1 MSRID
6 QRRKTDEQRPKTDDR
21 RPMTQKGLW
30 SVVFGLWSSTAFA
43 QPAEDIKDI
52 RPPVA
57 FPSSWMMWMLM
68 VLGILA
74 AGIIVF
80 LLRRVRFSKKEAP
93 LPPPV
98 PAWEKALAQLV
109 RLKEKQY
116 PQQGR
121 IKEFYVEL
129 SLIARQYIEGRF
141 GLNAPDMTTE
151 EFLESLRFSEALDAS
166 QKQTLRD
173 FMMSSD
179 MVKFAKCHVD
189 PDEMNHGF
197 TLIEDFVRQTIPPSG
212 PGIETEGR
220 AHV

>member
-1 MSRID
+1 MFFVLNIFRFPFSILRSLFLVSGVWCLVSL
-6 QRRKTDEQRPKTDDR
+6 P
-21 RPMTQKGLW
+21 
-30 SVVFGLWSSTAFA
+30 AAA

-57 FPSSWMMWMLM
+57 FPSSRLMWMLM

-98 PAWEKALAQLV
+98 PAWEKALAQLAQ
-109 RLKEKQY
+109 LKAKQY

-129 SLIARQYIEGRF
+129 SLVARHYIEGRF
-141 GLNAPDMTTE
+141 GLNAPEMTTE
-151 EFLESLRFSEALDAS
+151 EFLESLRFSEALNAS

-173 FMMSSD
+173 FMTSSD
-179 MVKFAKCHVD
+179 MVKFAKYHAD

-197 TLIEDFVRQTIPPSG
+197 TLIEDFVRQTVPSSA
-212 PGIETEGR
+212 PAVETKGGSG
-220 AHV
+220 V